1 MMVHME
7 KKKKAE
13 RLAEDHHFPWDDMNK
28 TVKREL
34 RLMMMMMD
42 GWMEEEGEV
51 GQRCFALAY
60 HPWIM
65 ISA

>member
-1 MMVHME
+1 MGRHE
-7 KKKKAE
+7 QDSEERAE
-13 RLAEDHHFPWDDMNK
+13 VDDDDD
-28 TVKREL
+28 
-34 RLMMMMMD
+34 D

>member
-1 MMVHME
+1 MGRHE
-7 KKKKAE
+7 QDSEERAE
-13 RLAEDHHFPWDDMNK
+13 VAD
-28 TVKREL
+28 
-34 RLMMMMMD
+34 D

-51 GQRCFALAY
+51 GLRCFALAY